1 LAVPD
6 VSGGFVVVTQKIG
19 GGVGKRRKVGKAE
32 RAERAETAERAARER
47 TVIPRERE
55 RPRDPGDATTVQSP

>member
-32 RAERAETAERAARER
+32 RAERVERAARER